1 MFDVNKNVREN
12 DCQYE
17 YSTRR
22 IPYQYVNQLNKN
34 LNSRKKNI
42 SFSYDFSTDSIRLC
56 IQKPRQP
63 LLQELKQE

>member
-1 MFDVNKNVREN
+1 MVRKKNILAHE
-12 DCQYE
+12 
-17 YSTRR
+17 
-22 IPYQYVNQLNKN
+22 
-34 LNSRKKNI
+34 KKNI